1 MGITVLKLS
10 ENPMTLQEAID
21 FFVQDNSYLADQRE
35 AYCQCE
41 SASELFIALCNEHGI
56 TGINKYTFCL
66 YNKATFRSRCD
77 KDNPDPDMFPPQA
90 GTHVETNEAGQHMAD
105 WHCIVETPEFL
116 IDFTARQYRAS
127 APYPFIIPKDAIG
140 KKNALVLYAQG
151 GAK

>member
-21 FFVQDNSYLADQRE
+21 FFVKDNPCFADQRR

-41 SASELFIALCNEHGI
+41 YATSLFLALCKKHGI
-56 TGINKYTFCL
+56 TETRRYTFCL
-66 YNKATFRSRCD
+66 CD
-77 KDNPDPDMFPPQA
+77 KNNPDPDMFPP
-90 GTHVETNEAGQHMAD
+90 EAGKGSVKNESGKYMAD

-116 IDFTARQYRAS
+116 IDFTARQYKAS

-140 KKNALVLYAQG
+140 KKNALMLYAQG
-151 GAK
+151 GR